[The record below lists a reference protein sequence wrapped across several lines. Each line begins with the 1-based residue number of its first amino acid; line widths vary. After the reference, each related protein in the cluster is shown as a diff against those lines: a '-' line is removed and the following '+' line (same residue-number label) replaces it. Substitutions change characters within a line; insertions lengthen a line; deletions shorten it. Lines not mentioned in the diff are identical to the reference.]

1 MRKIMTV
8 ALLALTATSAS
19 AISRYSALDHSCGT
33 IQSIIRQQGA
43 AIFRYPSPRKNGLT
57 LYDRYVRNDSFCNS
71 NQIAESVLIPSND
84 SDRCPVRHCV
94 TDDCDDGIF
103 GGCLFR

>member
-19 AISRYSALDHSCGT
+19 AISRYNALDHSCEA
-33 IQSIIRQQGA
+33 IQSIIMQQGA

-57 LYDRYVRNDSFCNS
+57 LYDRYVQDRGFCGNH
-71 NQIAESVLIPSND
+71 QMAESVLIPSSD

-94 TDDCDDGIF
+94 TTDCDDGMF
-103 GGCLFR
+103 GGCLFQ